1 MKKKKTIKDFQ
12 NEFKNLVREM
22 EKELDCPVS
31 SVFLKTVVKSNYGN
45 SSMIALA
52 EKETVREIQ
61 CDINF
66 GDEKAIS
73 FFC

>member
-45 SSMIALA
+45 SSMIALT

>member
-66 GDEKAIS
+66 GDEKSIS

>member
-1 MKKKKTIKDFQ
+1 MKKKKTIKEFQ
-12 NEFKNLVREM
+12 NEFKNLVRKM

-31 SVFLKTVVKSNYGN
+31 SVFIKTIVKTNYGN
-45 SSMIALA
+45 SSVIAVAA
-52 EKETVREIQ
+52 EKETVRDIQ

-73 FFC
+73 FF